1 MRFQTQK
8 QPEIRYKTRQYVR
21 ECGSQQINFVG
32 RSDLHTTKTKVR
44 NSSGAPRP
52 QKQAPTY
59 ENRSDQ
65 SGDIAAQSDPMA
77 NPHFPISDHDH
88 DRGDS
93 HNQLPRV
100 LDLGHIGPPR
110 RTTNDLSTTIVQISF
125 STAAATFGSPS
136 VHIFPH
142 NANVILRPT
151 GFEILPTPIRPRA
164 PTPPS
169 EMTDASDDIPARS
182 TTNIYRD
189 DDMDED
195 DDDDSDVV
203 NASSVF
209 SIYCPCPKQLCL
221 SVRDQTLPP
230 TKAQKA
236 PTADIEVEEQS
247 NGDTKESQKQLGTP
261 PMIQN
266 SAPYSVPDSSD
277 NDDSS
282 TDTSTFIPDSFT
294 VKTMDSLTLMDR
306 MTTRKATK
314 NIKMTKIFQ
323 DQQGLYPQPN
333 PSNLQLPS
341 MLPTLFMSSLLSMLQ
356 SHTPSQLMMMKLR
369 PLQLLQ
375 AETEPNHVR
384 TII

>member
-1 MRFQTQK
+1 M
-8 QPEIRYKTRQYVR
+8 
-21 ECGSQQINFVG
+21 
-32 RSDLHTTKTKVR
+32 
-44 NSSGAPRP
+44 
-52 QKQAPTY
+52 
-59 ENRSDQ
+59 
-65 SGDIAAQSDPMA
+65 
-77 NPHFPISDHDH
+77 HFPISDHDH

-100 LDLGHIGPPR
+100 LDLGHIGPPC
-110 RTTNDLSTTIVQISF
+110 RTANDISTTIVQISF

-247 NGDTKESQKQLGTP
+247 NGDKKESQEQLGAP
-261 PMIQN
+261 PMDQN
-266 SAPYSVPDSSD
+266 SPYSVPDSSD
-277 NDDSS
+277 NDDS
-282 TDTSTFIPDSFT
+282 TDTSSFIPDSFT

-306 MTTRKATK
+306 MTTRKSTK
-314 NIKMTKIFQ
+314 NTNDK
-323 DQQGLYPQPN
+323 
-333 PSNLQLPS
+333 
-341 MLPTLFMSSLLSMLQ
+341 TLLDYWYG
-356 SHTPSQLMMMKLR
+356 
-369 PLQLLQ
+369 
-375 AETEPNHVR
+375 
-384 TII
+384 